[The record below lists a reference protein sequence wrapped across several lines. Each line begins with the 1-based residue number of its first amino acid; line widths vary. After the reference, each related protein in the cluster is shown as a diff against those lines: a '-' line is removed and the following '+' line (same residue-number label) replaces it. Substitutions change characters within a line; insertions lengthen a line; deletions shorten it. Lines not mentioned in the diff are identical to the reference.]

1 MMSLNYFTVLIQY
14 QNYIGYIIKK
24 HETLPNNPPIHIYI
38 KRINNKFKLTFKINV
53 GFKLVLQ
60 TSEAIKL
67 IGTTKAFIDKTKN
80 GENVRN
86 PEVVEI
92 ALVQCNLVNNK

>member
-1 MMSLNYFTVLIQY
+1 MVLIQC

-38 KRINNKFKLTFKINV
+38 KRINSKFKFTFKINV

-60 TSEAIKL
+60 TPEAIKL
-67 IGTTKAFIDKTKN
+67 IGSTKTFIDKTKN
-80 GENVRN
+80 GEKVPS

>member
-1 MMSLNYFTVLIQY
+1 MMSLNYFMILIQCH
-14 QNYIGYIIKK
+14 NYTGYIIKK

-38 KRINNKFKLTFKINV
+38 KRINSKFKFTFKINV

-67 IGTTKAFIDKTKN
+67 IGSTKTFIDKTKN
-80 GENVRN
+80 GENVPS